1 MWLFFVGHMNNFFY
15 RLMLYTSVEKHV
27 RNTLKNTPFP
37 TVPAIRT
44 GQDLHAIGVG
54 PDPDGWKPIRE
65 TYPDWAKRGVHG
77 GPTPAKYS
85 VRPMVPFP
93 VQSITLYRKSA
104 KNLSKQER
112 EELFLIPF
120 I

>member
-112 EELFLIPF
+112 EE
-120 I
+120 